1 MDSGYGARY
10 ADLFQRHWWWR
21 ARERAILDALRRH
34 QPRDG
39 WRNVLDVGCGDGLF
53 FSQLEKLPGV
63 QLIEGVESEPTLV
76 SSDTP
81 YRARIHVEPFDSTF
95 DLGRR
100 YSLILM
106 LDVLEHLS
114 DPSAALRHATSL
126 LEPHGVLLATV
137 PSMMSLWTR
146 HDDLNHHY
154 VRYNKASLVSLMTRA
169 GLHLDECRYFF
180 HWMVAAKIATRLGEV
195 LIPGKPVPPSVP
207 PTVIN
212 NALYALSRLEQNS
225 LAHLRLP
232 FGSSL
237 LSVGR
242 RRNAHLPSQ

>member
-1 MDSGYGARY
+1 
-10 ADLFQRHWWWR
+10 
-21 ARERAILDALRRH
+21 
-34 QPRDG
+34 
-39 WRNVLDVGCGDGLF
+39 
-53 FSQLEKLPGV
+53 V

-180 HWMVAAKIATRLGEV
+180 HWMVAAKIATRLSEV